1 MKKNTIWVVRA
12 LTAIELGKLVWMDFK
27 TFKIARTADD
37 WICDYCRKN
46 SYSIMDF
53 NLVRRGG
60 INHVGRR
67 KHQGSEQHFPLLG

>member
-1 MKKNTIWVVRA
+1 MKKNTIWVVSA
-12 LTAIELGKLVWMDFK
+12 LTAIEPGKLVWMDFK

-53 NLVRRGG
+53 NLVRR
-60 INHVGRR
+60 
-67 KHQGSEQHFPLLG
+67 EA